1 MCVEFGAVRRS
12 AQTSNNFNV
21 IYLPIHLSV
30 SVCVQVWLPQLDPE
44 PHPVPALQQEL
55 QDRFQENAAQ
65 ILKPRRRHR
74 DARGTEE
81 N

>member
-1 MCVEFGAVRRS
+1 M
-12 AQTSNNFNV
+12 
-21 IYLPIHLSV
+21 
-30 SVCVQVWLPQLDPE
+30 QVWLPQLDPE
-44 PHPVPALQQEL
+44 PDPVPALQQEL